1 MTKLPVAA
9 LPPGDDGRH
18 LVRLNHKHRGRDIK
32 RYGIAKLSNIDNGKS
47 LIVLM
52 LGHDRDDAIFM
63 PYDIRTALGVTKG
76 GKLDFKVEPGGF
88 FSKLCWYVGS
98 PDPAVHIPAWIAV
111 TALGLTLT
119 GAILALISLL

>member
-1 MTKLPVAA
+1 MPKLPVEA
-9 LPPGDDGRH
+9 LPPSDNGRH

-32 RYGIAKLSNIDNGKS
+32 RYGIAKLSNTANGKT
-47 LIVLM
+47 LQVLM

-63 PYDIRTALGVTKG
+63 PYDIRTALEVTKG
-76 GKLDFKVEPGGF
+76 GQLDFKIEPGGF
-88 FSKLCWYVGS
+88 FSKLRWYVGS

-119 GAILALISLL
+119 GAILAFVSLW